1 MDTLLEGNHTVSG
14 WAIDAA
20 GNPSLPV
27 TAWLVVDYQPP
38 SHELEQAVT
47 TGCWNHVGTTSCNS
61 SVSAVYRL
69 RCNDSSGS
77 SGVAT
82 SPCYLDAYV
91 QLAKVW
97 VAQDRHTDSIATAGQ
112 GLGAAR
118 IARTLRLDGAAVV
131 RSTCLRV

>member
-1 MDTLLEGNHTVSG
+1 MIGGERLTSGGTECHVVTLRCSC
-14 WAIDAA
+14 
-20 GNPSLPV
+20 V
-27 TAWLVVDYQPP
+27 TASVWLTHGGDCYVCTDGRQDLNR
-38 SHELEQAVT
+38 SI
-47 TGCWNHVGTTSCNS
+47 
-61 SVSAVYRL
+61 
-69 RCNDSSGS
+69 
-77 SGVAT
+77 AT